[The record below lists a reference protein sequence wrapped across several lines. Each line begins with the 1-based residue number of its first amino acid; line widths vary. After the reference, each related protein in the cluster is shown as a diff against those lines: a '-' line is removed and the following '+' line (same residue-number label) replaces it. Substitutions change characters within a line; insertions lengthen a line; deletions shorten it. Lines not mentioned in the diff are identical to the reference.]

1 VHEAINPMFS
11 LIESKQEISKAQR
24 KLEAAIRR
32 DFKTTTIKNIGYP
45 GGTTPHAKIFTDGN
59 YWYWSSDH
67 NDTDVSNPRR
77 LNWFGLFR
85 DDVDLQI
92 SVEINTAY
100 EGRNDQVA
108 GFFAR
113 DNDTGSTY
121 LLHSGRVGG
130 GTKALARPPSSHGVV
145 SNQSPSLTH
154 LAASERVYW

>member
-1 VHEAINPMFS
+1 MFS
-11 LIESKQEISKAQR
+11 LIESKEEIAKAQR

-32 DFKTTTIKNIGYP
+32 DFKTKAVKNIGYP
-45 GGTTPHAKIFTDGN
+45 GGTTFDAKVFTDGS

-67 NDTDVSNPRR
+67 DGEDIPNPRR

-85 DDVDLQI
+85 GDADLQI

-113 DNDTGSTY
+113 D
-121 LLHSGRVGG
+121 R
-130 GTKALARPPSSHGVV
+130 
-145 SNQSPSLTH
+145 
-154 LAASERVYW
+154 